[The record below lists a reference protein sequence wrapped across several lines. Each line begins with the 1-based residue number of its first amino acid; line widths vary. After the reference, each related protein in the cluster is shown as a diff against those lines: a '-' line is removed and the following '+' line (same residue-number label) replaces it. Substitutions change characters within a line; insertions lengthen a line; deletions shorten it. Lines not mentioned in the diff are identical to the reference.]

1 MKVSLNW
8 INEYLSIREDVESV
22 SKILTDIGLEVEGVE
37 YYESIKGGL
46 QGVVVGNVLSCEKH
60 PDADKL
66 SVATVD
72 VGGSDILPIV
82 CGAPNVAAGQKVLV
96 ATEGTKLYNGD
107 DEFVIKKAKIRG
119 QVSQGMICAEDELGL
134 GASHDG
140 IIVLPESTKIGTKAS
155 NIFPVERDVV
165 FEIGLTPNRID
176 AASHIG
182 VARDLA
188 AFFSQESAVSIKK
201 PNVSAFKE
209 AKQSDSF
216 ELIVE
221 REDLCP
227 RYCGLIMSDISI
239 QDSPTWLQNRLQ
251 AIGQKPINN
260 VVDITNYVLHEMGQP
275 LHAFD
280 FDTIKGNKIIV
291 GTCAEKT
298 KFVTLDEVERELSTD
313 DLMIQNS
320 EEPMCIAGVFGGAH
334 HGVTPQTTSIFL
346 ESAYFNPVAVRKT
359 AKRHALN
366 TDASFRFE
374 RGIDPNIT
382 VYALKRAALL
392 IQELAGG
399 VVVSHVFDSNPS
411 PVPGH
416 RVELSVSR
424 VQALIGKSLSKKEM
438 LSILQSLEITL
449 IVDEGDLLVVEV
461 PPYRVDVTRQEDL
474 VEEILRIYGYNN
486 IEIPARV
493 KSSLI
498 YSDEKDEDLYK
509 NKAADMFIAQGWF
522 EVMNNS
528 LTKSVYYD
536 VLPTFD
542 KEHLVHLVNPLSAD
556 LDVMRSSL
564 LFNMLEV
571 VSYNKNRQNP
581 DVRIFEFGREYSKNP
596 HKERLKSYSE
606 EQKLV
611 LCASG
616 NYMPQHWSG
625 AAQEVDYFYMK
636 KSVEMMCAKLGLQT
650 FEYENYSDDFGIGQL
665 LLCNNKQVATITQI
679 NSKLLRFFDIDNPVF
694 CADINWDAVMSI
706 VGKPVL
712 YTEIPQFPEVR
723 RDLSLLL
730 DDDISFAQ
738 IEEIAQQT
746 EKKILKSVSIF
757 DIYQGKGI
765 PEGKKSYAVSFV
777 LQHSQKTLKDSDI
790 DKVMKRL
797 ISAYSEKLHAELR

>member
-8 INEYLSIREDVESV
+8 INEYLTIREDVESV
-22 SKILTDIGLEVEGVE
+22 SKILTDIGLEVEGIE
-37 YYESIKGGL
+37 CFESIKGGL

-66 SVATVD
+66 SVTTVD
-72 VGGSDILPIV
+72 VGGSNILPIV

-96 ATEGTKLYNGD
+96 ATEGTKLYDGD
-107 DEFVIKKAKIRG
+107 KEFVIKKAKIRG

-134 GASHDG
+134 GSSHDG
-140 IIVLPESTKIGTKAS
+140 IIVLPDSSTIGTPAS
-155 NIFPVERDVV
+155 EIFAVEQDVV

-188 AFFSQESAVSIKK
+188 AFFSQHNKVDLQK
-201 PNVSAFKE
+201 PDVSAFTE
-209 AKQSDSF
+209 AAPIDSF
-216 ELIVE
+216 EVVVE

-227 RYCGLIMSDISI
+227 RYCGVVISNITI
-239 QDSPTWLQNRLQ
+239 QESPQWLQNKLK

-260 VVDITNYVLHEMGQP
+260 VVDITNFVLHEMAQP

-280 FDTIKGNKIIV
+280 FETIKGNKISV

-298 KFVTLDEVERELSTD
+298 KFVTLDEVERELSAE

-334 HGVTPQTTSIFL
+334 HGVTQHTTSIFL

-399 VVVSHVFDSNPS
+399 VVASHIFDSNPS
-411 PVPGH
+411 PVPGN

-424 VQALIGKSLSKKEM
+424 VQALIGKSISKKEM

-449 IVDEGDLLVVEV
+449 IIDEGDTLVVDV
-461 PPYRVDVTRQEDL
+461 PSYRVDVTRQEDI

-498 YSDEKDEDLYK
+498 YSDEIDEDLYK

-528 LTKSVYYD
+528 LTKSAYYD
-536 VLPTFD
+536 SLPTFD
-542 KEHLVHLVNPLSAD
+542 KEHLVQLVNPLSAD

-596 HKERLKSYSE
+596 KKQSLKAYSE
-606 EQKLV
+606 EQKLA

-625 AAQEVDYFYMK
+625 AAQEADYFYMK
-636 KSVEMMCAKLGLQT
+636 KSVEMMCVKLGLHA
-650 FEYENYSDDFGIGQL
+650 FVYENYADDFGVGQL
-665 LLCNNKQVATITQI
+665 LLCNNKQVATISQV
-679 NSKLLRFFDIDNPVF
+679 NSKLVQLFDIDNPVF
-694 CADINWDAVMSI
+694 CADINWDVVMSI

-730 DDDISFAQ
+730 DDDVSFAQ

-746 EKKILKSVSIF
+746 EKKLLKSVSIF

-777 LQHSQKTLKDSDI
+777 LQHSQKTLKESDI
-790 DKVMKRL
+790 DKVMKKL